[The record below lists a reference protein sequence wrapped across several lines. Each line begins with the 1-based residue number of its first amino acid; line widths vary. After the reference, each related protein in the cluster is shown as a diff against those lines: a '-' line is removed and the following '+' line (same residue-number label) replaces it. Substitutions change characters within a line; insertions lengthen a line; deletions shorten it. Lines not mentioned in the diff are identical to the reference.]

1 MHCHSCGAEVP
12 PESKFCPECGTNLGH
27 AETSSSLTPAERL
40 RNAPDS
46 GSGDGDEVEK
56 ELWEGGYSGKAMIG
70 SWVLAG
76 VITVVLLVGMIA
88 AGLLGP
94 VIWAIFGAILLLMWG
109 YLACLLAYRKL
120 SVRYE
125 LTTQRFIHMT
135 GILRRTTDRIE
146 VIDIDDVTY
155 VQGFVQ
161 RMLGVGTVKINSSD
175 RTHPELSLIG
185 IDDVIRIADLIDDI
199 RRKER
204 RRRGLH
210 IEAI

>member
-1 MHCHSCGAEVP
+1 
-12 PESKFCPECGTNLGH
+12 
-27 AETSSSLTPAERL
+27 
-40 RNAPDS
+40 
-46 GSGDGDEVEK
+46 
-56 ELWEGGYSGKAMIG
+56 MIG
-70 SWVLAG
+70 SWALAG
-76 VITVVLLVGMIA
+76 VVTLLALVAMVVSGQFANPLAWVILCVLLV
-88 AGLLGP
+88 LG
-94 VIWAIFGAILLLMWG
+94 WG
-109 YLACLLAYRKL
+109 YLACMLAYRKL

-125 LTTQRFIHMT
+125 LTTQRFIHKT

-161 RMLGVGTVKINSSD
+161 RMVGVGAIKIKSSD
-175 RTHPELSLIG
+175 RTHPELALIG

-199 RRKER
+199 RRQER